1 MRASRTW
8 IIPEADTVDDVE
20 STIGIDVMASQSQ
33 SGGVCDA
40 GMHEM
45 AQPRNLGDPACSLL
59 RSRNKRGKR
68 VYFDDTQEVRLL
80 HSTEEVR

>member
-8 IIPEADTVDDVE
+8 IIPEADIVNDVE
-20 STIGIDVMASQSQ
+20 STIGIDVIASPLQ

-45 AQPRNLGDPACSLL
+45 AQPRNLGGPAYSLL
-59 RSRNKRGKR
+59 KSKNKRRKR
-68 VYFDDTQEVRLL
+68 ACFDDMQEVRLL